1 MKPTQ
6 KDERSHVPQDEKW
19 ENRDKRKGDSA
30 DRGSGNSGG
39 SNTGGN
45 SRRRDDEQAGNH

>member
-1 MKPTQ
+1 MKPGN
-6 KDERSHVPQDEKW
+6 KNEPSKLPQEENW
-19 ENRDKRKGDSA
+19 ENRDKRKGDSS

-45 SRRRDDEQAGNH
+45 SRRHDDRQGHS